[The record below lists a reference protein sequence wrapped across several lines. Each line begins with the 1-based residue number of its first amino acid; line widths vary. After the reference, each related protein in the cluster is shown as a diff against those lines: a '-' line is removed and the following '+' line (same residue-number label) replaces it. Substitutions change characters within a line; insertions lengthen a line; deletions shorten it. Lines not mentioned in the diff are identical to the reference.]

1 MWYSVF
7 KHGLVR
13 PLVKWG
19 YRGRVEGAGNIPA
32 TGGVVLASNHISAI
46 DTVVLPSL
54 IRRPVTFPA
63 KAELFA
69 GDRGP
74 RSRVLAWFLKA
85 VGQVPLDRSGAR
97 ASLDGLGP
105 ILTVLEEG
113 GIAGI
118 YPEGTRSPD
127 GRLYKGKTGVA
138 RLARAAGG
146 PGGPGAG
153 LDPDLHRGPGGLPDA
168 DHPVVR
174 IGKPLDFTQYH
185 GQQDDRRIVRWV
197 TDEVMDAIR
206 ELSGQ
211 TYVDAYGTSVKYGG
225 MSAEEAERRVRARPG
240 GGAPPPTPSLT

>member
-69 GDRGP
+69 GDRGTK
-74 RSRVLAWFLKA
+74 SRVLAWFLKA

-105 ILTVLEEG
+105 ILTVLEVG

-127 GRLYKGKTGVA
+127 GRLQKPKAGVGLMACKTGV
-138 RLARAAGG
+138 
-146 PGGPGAG
+146 
-153 LDPDLHRGPGGLPDA
+153 
-168 DHPVVR
+168 PVVPCRVFDSFQAFGKGRLIPHFGTPVTIVFGPPIPARDYDDPTAGKARYETAAQR
-174 IGKPLDFTQYH
+174 IM
-185 GQQDDRRIVRWV
+185 DRI
-197 TDEVMDAIR
+197 AA
-206 ELSGQ
+206 LP
-211 TYVDAYGTSVKYGG
+211 
-225 MSAEEAERRVRARPG
+225 RPHY
-240 GGAPPPTPSLT
+240 AVI